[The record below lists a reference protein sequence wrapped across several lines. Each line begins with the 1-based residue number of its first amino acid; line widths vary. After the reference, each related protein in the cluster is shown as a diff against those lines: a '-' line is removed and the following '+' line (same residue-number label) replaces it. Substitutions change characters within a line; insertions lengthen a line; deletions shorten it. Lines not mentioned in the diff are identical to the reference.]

1 MKPIQP
7 ILVLFLL
14 HIAGVYFLRLRK
26 KSYDRLIVIFFILS
40 GVILV
45 IMPDLSAEIARFVG
59 VGRGVDLV
67 LYLGMLGLSFVSL
80 LLYAK
85 LRDLEAVLS
94 ELVRSIAIA
103 EARQPGETDQGEHS
117 VPNQENFVNQDRS

>member
-14 HIAGVYFLRLRK
+14 LIAGVYFLRLRK

-117 VPNQENFVNQDRS
+117 VPNQEN

>member
-14 HIAGVYFLRLRK
+14 LIAGVYFLRLRK

-103 EARQPGETDQGEHS
+103 EASQPGETDQGEHS
-117 VPNQENFVNQDRS
+117 VPNQEN

>member
-14 HIAGVYFLRLRK
+14 LIAGVYFLRLRK

-85 LRDLEAVLS
+85 LRDLEAALS

-103 EARQPGETDQGEHS
+103 EARQPGETNQGEHS
-117 VPNQENFVNQDRS
+117 VPNQEN